1 MSDVMHPSHYQKVA
15 GVLEPI
21 DFCRLFP
28 FAFGNVCKYLLRA
41 GHKDSELSD
50 LCKAYRYLQWAYE
63 DLWQYEGDLRR
74 YSHLAKCFHNKL
86 LDLLFQGDN
95 FAANFELT
103 SAVLKAY
110 IELKGG
116 AV

>member
-1 MSDVMHPSHYQKVA
+1 MSDVTHPSHYQKVA

-50 LCKAYRYLQWAYE
+50 LCKAYRYLHWAYE

-110 IELKGG
+110 IELRGG
-116 AV
+116 SV